1 MKLTL
6 TFASFCD
13 EWNGWTDRKDTFSYA
28 GKRALFD
35 YLEQYEQETGE
46 DLELDIV
53 SLCCDFTEY
62 DSAMEAV
69 EEYTENFKDD
79 DKNEE
84 ENEADARKYLK
95 DRTTV
100 IDVDGGGVIIQ
111 NF

>member
-13 EWNGWTDRKDTFSYA
+13 EWNGWTDRKDTFSFA

-46 DLELDIV
+46 DLELDII

-62 DSAMEAV
+62 DSMLEAAQ
-69 EEYTENFKDD
+69 EHDKDITDEKEAREYLEDN
-79 DKNEE
+79 
-84 ENEADARKYLK
+84 
-95 DRTTV
+95 TTV
-100 IDVDGGGVIIQ
+100 IDVQGGGVIIQ